1 MYKAIITNQTGS
13 ATGYGSNDYEAVVN
27 ATKTFPGVDTTKCR
41 LSVWYQYSNG
51 DDLQYVSNLFK
62 YLEEAK

>member
-27 ATKTFPGVDTTKCR
+27 AIKASPVEDTTKCK
-41 LSVWYQYSNG
+41 LSVWYQYANG